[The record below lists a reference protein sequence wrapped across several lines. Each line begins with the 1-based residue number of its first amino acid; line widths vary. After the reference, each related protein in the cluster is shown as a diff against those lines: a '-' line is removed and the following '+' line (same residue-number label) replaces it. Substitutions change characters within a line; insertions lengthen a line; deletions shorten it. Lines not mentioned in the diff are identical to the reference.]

1 MWGQRPHG
9 VIGAKPLSQNWV
21 VGGFRKISPAGRYFL
36 RAEKVSKEAFRG
48 TGRMYFRLRWR
59 SRRKHICP
67 APLKTPITGDGGPI
81 SGVWRL
87 LPARGDR
94 VAGRS
99 PFRSTGACPGR
110 NRGRLPPRGAPALAH
125 PTGRGGRVGSGG
137 SLRLDDGWGCGPKT
151 SAFDRYPGVL
161 GAACH
166 RFGAYQKPP
175 LKREV
180 ARRSRDG
187 GFLCACS
194 SPWSRQETRNPQSPP
209 LAATAPFS
217 RGLGRGAALRAPPQ

>member
-1 MWGQRPHG
+1 MAARWGCGGTAPTR
-9 VIGAKPLSQNWV
+9 VIGAEPLSRNWMA
-21 VGGFRKISPAGRYFL
+21 GGFRKNFAPWARYFL

-99 PFRSTGACPGR
+99 PFRPTGACPGR
-110 NRGRLPPRGAPALAH
+110 NRGRPPPRGAPALAH
-125 PTGRGGRVGSGG
+125 PTGHGGRVGSGASCAG
-137 SLRLDDGWGCGPKT
+137 T
-151 SAFDRYPGVL
+151 
-161 GAACH
+161 GAG
-166 RFGAYQKPP
+166 GAG
-175 LKREV
+175 
-180 ARRSRDG
+180 RR
-187 GFLCACS
+187 
-194 SPWSRQETRNPQSPP
+194 
-209 LAATAPFS
+209 FS
-217 RGLGRGAALRAPPQ
+217 RLTDALASSALRAIGSGASQKTSLEKGGGTAKP